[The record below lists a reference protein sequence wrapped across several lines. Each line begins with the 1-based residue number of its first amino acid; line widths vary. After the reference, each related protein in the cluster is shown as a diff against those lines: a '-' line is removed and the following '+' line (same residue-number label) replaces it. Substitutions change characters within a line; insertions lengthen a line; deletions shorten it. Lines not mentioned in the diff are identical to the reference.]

1 MLHTDV
7 DVTEGSQALAKLSN
21 LLLVGLDLLAL
32 GVLGGTFLLGV
43 EAQVL
48 QEDDL
53 ATSGLVDSLLDLGTN
68 AILSEDDVLAIQEL
82 GELGNDG
89 LKAVLGV
96 DLAVGAA
103 QVGHQDDGLGAMVNG
118 ILDGGQSADNALV
131 VGDVL
136 VRVEGDVEVD
146 LSG

>member
-1 MLHTDV
+1 M
-7 DVTEGSQALAKLSN
+7 
-21 LLLVGLDLLAL
+21 
-32 GVLGGTFLLGV
+32 

-53 ATSGLVDSLLDLGTN
+53 ATGGLVDSLLDLGTN
-68 AILSEDDVLAIQEL
+68 AILSEDDVLAIQQL
-82 GELGNDG
+82 GKLGNDG
-89 LKAVLGV
+89 LEAVLGV
-96 DLAVGAA
+96 GLAVGAA
-103 QVGHQDDGLGAMVNG
+103 QVGHQDDGLGAVVNG
-118 ILDGGQSADNALV
+118 ILDGGQSTDNALV